1 MQSNT
6 LKLYKNYREI
16 RNQNRNMYLKFWSR
30 SDNFKISIPS
40 LAVHCSFWKLPSLRP
55 WATLYY
61 SCHFIN
67 ESETWYI
74 LMKKTLTEFS
84 WGHQFLCRM
93 VVTSL
98 TIWGHILYVY
108 GYKVLITVLSQSQV
122 AFRNFGPNKT
132 SVLMISNKFQLQLG
146 CQPLTFSHFSD
157 SNLKW
162 IRKGS
167 MRWMESLVIIHI
179 FSTLTDYFSREN
191 CPRVRPSHI
200 FA

>member
-6 LKLYKNYREI
+6 FKLYKNYRKI

-40 LAVHCSFWKLPSLRP
+40 LAVPCSFWKLPSLRP

-67 ESETWYI
+67 ESESWYI
-74 LMKKTLTEFS
+74 LMKKPLRNFL
-84 WGHQFLCRM
+84 WGQFLCRM
-93 VVTSL
+93 VVTSS

-122 AFRNFGPNKT
+122 SFRNFGPKT
-132 SVLMISNKFQLQLG
+132 KLQLSWCAINFNYNLAVNPWPFHIFLIQISN
-146 CQPLTFSHFSD
+146 
-157 SNLKW
+157 
-162 IRKGS
+162 
-167 MRWMESLVIIHI
+167 ESEKDQWGEW
-179 FSTLTDYFSREN
+179 S
-191 CPRVRPSHI
+191 PWW
-200 FA
+200 